1 MKTMPLVMLL
11 IASLLFAASVEAQR
25 KPANAG
31 PQQKVYRWVD
41 ENGEV
46 HFSETLPPDM
56 QDKKHDVLDGRG
68 IIRETDLTLVPPPP
82 PPPVKDK
89 TKKGELPRDKSGMAR
104 PEPLYNPQELRVQ
117 QDALLLLRYDSDLE
131 IVDAMNVE
139 IDGLA
144 YDKRLLETS
153 RASLEE
159 AYKGN
164 LREAAER
171 QRAGLPV
178 EPKLA
183 KDIQNF
189 KSHLARNTGSLA
201 KLKDREDSIRQ
212 TFETELEHYR
222 TLVAQNAEK
231 KD

>member
-11 IASLLFAASVEAQR
+11 IASLFFATSVEAQR
-25 KPANAG
+25 KPAAAG

-56 QDKKHDVLDGRG
+56 QDKKHDVLDSQG
-68 IIRETDLTLVPPPP
+68 IIREKDLTLVPPPP
-82 PPPVKDK
+82 APKEVP
-89 TKKGELPRDKSGMAR
+89 KKGELPRDKSGMAR
-104 PEPLYNPQELRVQ
+104 PEPLYNPQELKAQ
-117 QDALLLLRYDSDLE
+117 QDALLLLRYDTDLE

-139 IDGLA
+139 INGLA
-144 YDKRLLETS
+144 YDRRLLETS

-171 QRAGLPV
+171 QRAGLAV

-183 KDIQNF
+183 KDIQNI
-189 KSHLARNTGSLA
+189 KSNLAGNADSLA
-201 KLKDREDSIRQ
+201 KLQDREDSIRK
-212 TFETELEHYR
+212 TFEAELEHYR
-222 TLVAQNAEK
+222 TLVAEYADKE
-231 KD
+231 D